1 MQCLEHVS
9 SSWPREGI
17 LRVEIV
23 RSPPDTYSI
32 QVSTTSIPFPTLTN
46 SQFLVQ
52 DSYRKE
58 RKLALRHRE
67 LDHLGALFSTIL
79 TSDSGHSETA
89 AVKPTEESSGEASSE
104 SGEGELGEDGEG
116 GEEAGGEIINNKI
129 WEEIESMPQEFETF
143 KEKWKKS
150 NDSDVEAVSTLSSTL
165 DQMKE
170 RLASMQVQINTNHD
184 TWK

>member
-1 MQCLEHVS
+1 MLNFY
-9 SSWPREGI
+9 I
-17 LRVEIV
+17 I
-23 RSPPDTYSI
+23 
-32 QVSTTSIPFPTLTN
+32 FA
-46 SQFLVQ
+46 Q

-79 TSDSGHSETA
+79 TSDSGQSEIA
-89 AVKPTEESSGEASSE
+89 AVKPPEESSGEASE
-104 SGEGELGEDGEG
+104 TGEEGEGGEG
-116 GEEAGGEIINNKI
+116 GEEDGGEINNKI

-150 NDSDVEAVSTLSSTL
+150 NDSDIEAVSTLSSTL

-170 RLASMQVQINTNHD
+170 RLASMQVQAKLYCD
-184 TWK
+184 Q

>member
-1 MQCLEHVS
+1 MS
-9 SSWPREGI
+9 N
-17 LRVEIV
+17 
-23 RSPPDTYSI
+23 
-32 QVSTTSIPFPTLTN
+32 IPFLSLTK

-89 AVKPTEESSGEASSE
+89 AVKPTEESSGEASE
-104 SGEGELGEDGEG
+104 SGEGEGVDGEG

-150 NDSDVEAVSTLSSTL
+150 NDSDIEAVSTLSSTL

-170 RLASMQVQINTNHD
+170 RLASMQVQTRPIITAGNGECEHKTNLLFSGAAEGARPSRVFKAGRHWRSGGD
-184 TWK
+184 

>member
-1 MQCLEHVS
+1 M
-9 SSWPREGI
+9 
-17 LRVEIV
+17 
-23 RSPPDTYSI
+23 SPPAGPGKEFSGLRLFAPLLTP
-32 QVSTTSIPFPTLTN
+32 TPFRWPKLIHHKK

-89 AVKPTEESSGEASSE
+89 AVKPAEEASGEASE
-104 SGEGELGEDGEG
+104 SVEEAGEDGEG

-143 KEKWKKS
+143 KEKWKKA
-150 NDSDVEAVSTLSSTL
+150 NDSDIEAVSTLSSTL

-170 RLASMQVQINTNHD
+170 RLASMQVQAKPITIVVQKVFQKMN
-184 TWK
+184 

>member
-1 MQCLEHVS
+1 M
-9 SSWPREGI
+9 
-17 LRVEIV
+17 
-23 RSPPDTYSI
+23 
-32 QVSTTSIPFPTLTN
+32 
-46 SQFLVQ
+46 
-52 DSYRKE
+52 
-58 RKLALRHRE
+58 
-67 LDHLGALFSTIL
+67 
-79 TSDSGHSETA
+79 
-89 AVKPTEESSGEASSE
+89 KPTEESSGEASPE

-170 RLASMQVQINTNHD
+170 RLASMQVQIHTNHD
-184 TWK
+184 TWKR